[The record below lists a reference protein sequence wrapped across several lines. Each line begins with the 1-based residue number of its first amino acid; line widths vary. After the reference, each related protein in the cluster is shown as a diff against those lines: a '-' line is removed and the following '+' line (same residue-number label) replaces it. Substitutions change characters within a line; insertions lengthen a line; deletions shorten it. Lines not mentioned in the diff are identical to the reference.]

1 LFAAVAGAAAIPFLS
16 RRFRFP
22 SAALELVYGA
32 VLFHAFVH
40 QRPEWFDLLKEI
52 GFVYL
57 MFIAGMELDLRSL
70 ARSRRV
76 IWCAL
81 VPALSFCLTPL
92 FFGSIGYPV
101 YQGLAV
107 AMVSAGIVIPVLKE
121 TKLIRTPIGQ
131 DIVGTA
137 LMGEVLS
144 IAVLTGVDTYHAHG
158 LSPMAGLKA
167 LYLLG
172 LGALGYLALKVLY
185 VLSWWNAE
193 WVEKVMESEDPAEEG
208 IRVVI
213 AVAFAGALLAQQAGA
228 EPILG
233 SFVAGVVFGYV
244 FKNKGRFEEKINA
257 VGFGF
262 FTPFFFMGVG
272 ADFSP
277 QLLTSPGVVSQALFL
292 TAMVCA
298 SKGFPL
304 LFARAMGIR
313 LLEAAGMVL
322 LLSAPLSMLVV
333 AGTLGERMGLLTPE
347 AKGALILAAIAASIL
362 YPYLFRPLARRM
374 AEVSQEG

>member
-1 LFAAVAGAAAIPFLS
+1 MI
-16 RRFRFP
+16 
-22 SAALELVYGA
+22 
-32 VLFHAFVH
+32 FV
-40 QRPEWFDLLKEI
+40 W
-52 GFVYL
+52 
-57 MFIAGMELDLRSL
+57 M
-70 ARSRRV
+70 
-76 IWCAL
+76 
-81 VPALSFCLTPL
+81 
-92 FFGSIGYPV
+92 GYPI

-121 TKLIRTPIGQ
+121 TGLNRSAIGQ

-137 LMGEVLS
+137 LMGEILS
-144 IAVLTGVDTYHAHG
+144 IAVLTAVDTYQVHG

-167 LYLLG
+167 LELLA
-172 LGALGYLALKVLY
+172 LGGLGYLALKVLY
-185 VLSWWNAE
+185 VVSWWNAE
-193 WVEKVMESEDPAEEG
+193 RVEKVMESDDPAEEG

-272 ADFSP
+272 AAFDP
-277 QLLTSPGVVSQALFL
+277 QLLASPRVVTQALFL
-292 TAMVCA
+292 TAMVCLT
-298 SKGFPL
+298 KGFPL
-304 LFARAMGIR
+304 LLARPMGIR
-313 LLEAAGMVL
+313 AVEALAMIL

-333 AGTLGERMGLLTPE
+333 AGTLGVRMGLLTPE
-347 AKGALILAAIAASIL
+347 ANGSLILAAIAASIL
-362 YPYLFRPLARRM
+362 YPYLFRPLARRLSPQPPS
-374 AEVSQEG
+374 AGVDRSG